1 MEYGKKDFRVGDVLK
16 TKAGDLYILVRGDDD
31 EWGVITTSCNG
42 KTPGL
47 CNYIDFDVDGN
58 IIIRG
63 RLRDNGKVVS
73 IARSNCEPGVNRLSE
88 ALKYI
93 TGRDFK
99 YTWNEVWSSHD
110 ELKERNT
117 LEIVAAMKEKG
128 VTFEDIFKAI

>member
-16 TKAGDLYILVRGDDD
+16 TKGGDLYILVRGDDD

-47 CNYIDFDVDGN
+47 CNYIDFDADGN
-58 IIIRG
+58 IVVRG
-63 RLRDNGKVVS
+63 RLHDNGMVVS
-73 IARSNCEPGVNRLSE
+73 IARSDCEPGVNRLSE

-99 YTWNEVWSSHD
+99 YNWRSVWSSRED
-110 ELKERNT
+110 QKEKDT
-117 LEIVAAMKEKG
+117 MDIIEMMKEKG
-128 VTFEDIFKAI
+128 VTFADIFKAI